1 MEFYMGQKV
10 EFISGSKK
18 VVGEVVGVFYNIE
31 TLIIKVGEGE
41 LDQNRKFSDV
51 VEYVEPQLPVVP
63 QCVADWFEENKK
75 DLDYKIWNYI
85 SNFEEQDT
93 TSSFYT
99 FMNDVYL
106 SPIEVLVEMKNG
118 YEIEATP
125 TPYVTTCGEATE
137 VKYVILRDIKTSK
150 EDFKLYVNMV
160 TPVAKSFEYAL
171 TPHKECAIIGDK
183 VNMTAIACF
192 LASQN
197 TSHTFDVVPYEEDVL

>member
-1 MEFYMGQKV
+1 MEFYKGQKV
-10 EFISGSKK
+10 EFISWNKK
-18 VVGEVVGVFYNIE
+18 QVGEVVEVHSESGILSIRDSDGIELGVRIN
-31 TLIIKVGEGE
+31 
-41 LDQNRKFSDV
+41 NV
-51 VEYVEPQLPVVP
+51 VEYKEPELPVVP
-63 QCVADWFEENKK
+63 KCVAGWFEENKK